1 MAIIQS
7 TCSSQMTINRQ
18 DNGLNHNNVESVISD
33 ETVIGFIRV
42 TSEVVISAVQH
53 VVSFQSSRC
62 HTPGDM
68 ERGEGLELS
77 LRKEGTT
84 IDEKQCCK
92 RMIHLTI
99 QNTYCL
105 SSIVSP

>member
-42 TSEVVISAVQH
+42 TSEVVISVVQH
-53 VVSFQSSRC
+53 EVSFQSSRC

-84 IDEKQCCK
+84 IDEKQCRK

-99 QNTYCL
+99 QNTYCP
-105 SSIVSP
+105 SSIPSP

>member
-1 MAIIQS
+1 MI
-7 TCSSQMTINRQ
+7 INRQ

-33 ETVIGFIRV
+33 ETVIRIIRV
-42 TSEVVISAVQH
+42 SSEVVISVVQH

-62 HTPGDM
+62 QTPGDM

-77 LRKEGTT
+77 LRIEGTT
-84 IDEKQCCK
+84 IDEKQCRK
-92 RMIHLTI
+92 RMIDLTI

-105 SSIVSP
+105 SPIVSP